1 MSDLSAPAAR
11 PINLG
16 WASTDITPDQP
27 AQLHGQFH
35 ERVSQYVNDPC
46 TATAMAI
53 ESAADAR
60 PREQAILIT
69 LDLVN
74 ISREILQSVRQ
85 RVAELVPDFDAR
97 KLLINTTHTHT
108 APTMMEG
115 LYPEP
120 AEGVIHPRDYAAFLV
135 KTVAQL
141 AADAW
146 QARKPAGVC
155 TALGHAAVGFNR
167 RALYRDGS
175 AQMYGNTNRDDFVG
189 IEAGMDPGVELL
201 YTFDEH
207 DTLTGVVV
215 NIACPSQVVEG
226 QNFISADFWHPARE
240 AIRAALGKDVFVYPM
255 CSAAGDQ
262 SPRDLVRR
270 NRGEPS
276 MRNIEGM
283 NEMGRRI
290 ALAVTDAFEHS
301 RGPVTRK
308 LAFRHHAEDLSLPM
322 RKATEAEVEHARRW
336 LDELIREGE
345 PDPAS
350 REGRLARR
358 QRQAIERFEAQGD
371 DPRFD
376 ADIHVLRLGDIA
388 IVTNPFEL
396 FLEFGQRI
404 KARSLAHQTF
414 VVQLTNDRGL
424 YLPTERAVAGGH
436 YGAMIY
442 DNAVGPAGGDAL
454 VERQVELINAMFADG
469 GADA

>member
-1 MSDLSAPAAR
+1 MSASSASPAR
-11 PINLG
+11 PITIG
-16 WASTDITPDQP
+16 WASASITPDKP
-27 AQLHGQFH
+27 VQLHGQFH
-35 ERVSQYVNDPC
+35 ERVSEYVNDTC
-46 TATAMAI
+46 TATAMALQS
-53 ESAADAR
+53 EPAAGAG
-60 PREQAILIT
+60 EQAIMIS

-74 ISREILQSVRQ
+74 ISREIVDAVRA
-85 RVAELVPDFDAR
+85 RVGKAVPDFDAR

-120 AEGVIHPRDYAAFLV
+120 AQGVMRPSEYAAFLIDILT
-135 KTVAQL
+135 KL

-146 QARKPAGVC
+146 AARRPAGIS

-167 RALYRDGS
+167 RVTYRDGS
-175 AQMYGNTNRDDFVG
+175 AQMYGDSGRDDFAG

-226 QNFISADFWHPARE
+226 QSFISADFWHPARE
-240 AIRAALGKDVFVYPM
+240 GIRAALGADVFVYPM

-276 MRNIEGM
+276 MRQIEGM

-290 ALAVTDAFEHS
+290 ALAITDAFAHS
-301 RGPVTRK
+301 RGPTSREVV
-308 LAFRHHAEDLSLPM
+308 FQHHTEDLSLPM
-322 RKATEAEVEHARRW
+322 RKATAAEAEHARRW
-336 LDELIREGE
+336 LEELTTDGE

-350 REGRLARR
+350 REGRLVTR
-358 QRQAIERFEAQGD
+358 QRKAIERYETQGD
-371 DPRFD
+371 DPRFTID
-376 ADIHVLRLGDIA
+376 MHVLRLGDIA
-388 IVTNPFEL
+388 IATNPFEL
-396 FLEFGQRI
+396 YLEFGQRI
-404 KARSLAHQTF
+404 KGRSKAHQTF
-414 VVQLTNDRGL
+414 VVQLTNDRAL

-442 DNAVGPAGGDAL
+442 DNTVGPAGGDAL
-454 VERQVELINAMFADG
+454 VERQVEMINGMFGEAE
-469 GADA
+469 